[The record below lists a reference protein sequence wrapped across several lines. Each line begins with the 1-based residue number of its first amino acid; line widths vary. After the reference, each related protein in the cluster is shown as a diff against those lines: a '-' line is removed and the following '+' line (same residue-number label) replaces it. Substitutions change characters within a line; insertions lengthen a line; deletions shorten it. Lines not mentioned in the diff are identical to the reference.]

1 MKKLLLMLTI
11 AAIGL
16 VAAGC
21 GSKDEAAAEA
31 ATKNTAPEGSAAASA
46 QPSADGVRENKV
58 GRN

>member
-21 GSKDEAAAEA
+21 GSKDEAAEA

-46 QPSADGVRENKV
+46 QPAGDAVRENKV